1 MDIDANDDMEM
12 MHQSMEESTTGEA
25 GGSKRGESGINSLME
40 ELKYSI
46 PGIDKEMSFTDLMKQ
61 VQALL

>member
-40 ELKYSI
+40 ELISSI
-46 PGIDKEMSFTDLMKQ
+46 PGIDEAMSFAEPMKQ
-61 VQALL
+61 LQVLD